1 MSPALLLIDHG
12 HFQYPISPSWRIY
25 CLSLTCHTY
34 NGVSL
39 GLALASFLAILN
51 SSHILASIFFCL
63 SLNFKQ
69 MGLYYSTTI
78 FFYLLGASI
87 DRKNMYVPRSMGK
100 CELTVSLALA
110 VLYVLL
116 KLDWLFCLLLGC
128 AGFPFYPTLIW

>member
-1 MSPALLLIDHG
+1 MSPALLIIDHG
-12 HFQYPISPSWRIY
+12 HFQYPVVYFCSYNILQFSVII
-25 CLSLTCHTY
+25 LTYLTY

-78 FFYLLGASI
+78 FFYLLGVSI
-87 DRKNMYVPRSMGK
+87 DKKDMYVN
-100 CELTVSLALA
+100 LTYFTQKLI
-110 VLYVLL
+110 LL
-116 KLDWLFCLLLGC
+116 
-128 AGFPFYPTLIW
+128 